1 MLKDTH
7 KTFAT
12 SFATASI
19 IGQTLVNKTFD
30 LQNPLY
36 DGNHIIELL
45 VIVGVAYV
53 TATLPDLD
61 EIAKR
66 RHIPFLNKV
75 AHRGITHSVWPLIL
89 LFWLAHISP
98 ELIYPFTYGL
108 ALGYTSHLVGDAF
121 SAQGIAW
128 FYPFQKYEQYGK
140 KKWVKHRG
148 PFIKLYKV
156 GQKVLIDAKYYW
168 YFVTFCLFIVY
179 MLIWS

>member
-7 KTFAT
+7 KAFAT

-45 VIVGVAYV
+45 VIVGIAYI

-66 RHIPFLNKV
+66 RHIPLLNKV

-89 LFWLAHISP
+89 LFWLAHISYVDL
-98 ELIYPFTYGL
+98 EVICCENY
-108 ALGYTSHLVGDAF
+108 
-121 SAQGIAW
+121 
-128 FYPFQKYEQYGK
+128 
-140 KKWVKHRG
+140 
-148 PFIKLYKV
+148 
-156 GQKVLIDAKYYW
+156 
-168 YFVTFCLFIVY
+168 
-179 MLIWS
+179 